1 MKEQQPEQPQ
11 PGSRLG
17 DSMMFGLIEH
27 TERVE
32 ETMAETQR
40 VLTQRIQ
47 ELAQVQEWAVKA
59 AVELQKQAAT
69 AVKNLEGER
78 ARLQSVGPTL
88 QQNAAWAMRESIR
101 EQSDKIETQIS
112 AGMAV
117 PLDQIK
123 QAAAQVRQNVR
134 DANWMVYMGMLLIGV
149 VLGLFAGYLPMR
161 SSVKALEE
169 HVNQI
174 DSYLAAQEPQAAPV
188 TLQPFH
194 ASAHKGKK

>member
-1 MKEQQPEQPQ
+1 MAEQPEQQQ

-59 AVELQKQAAT
+59 AVELQKQATT
-69 AVKNLEGER
+69 AIKNLEGER

-123 QAAAQVRQNVR
+123 QAATQVRQNVR
-134 DANWMVYMGMLLIGV
+134 DANWMVYVGMLLIGV

-174 DSYLAAQEPQAAPV
+174 DSYLAAQQPQTAPV
-188 TLQPFH
+188 TPEPSH
-194 ASAHKGKK
+194 TSNHKGKK